1 MLHILKLSF
10 IINFS
15 DTQDMFLELQTA
27 ATNLEPWEV
36 FCHYSKLGMMKKY
49 QLHWLHQTGKNEILS
64 NAFEQANKKSFKDLM
79 AFSKKFKEENF
90 EWMFLEEDFDKIST
104 FIISYADSMK
114 ITIKEKNLPDGALQV
129 FQLHKGILSIGNYF

>member
-1 MLHILKLSF
+1 MAEKF
-10 IINFS
+10 
-15 DTQDMFLELQTA
+15 
-27 ATNLEPWEV
+27 
-36 FCHYSKLGMMKKY
+36 
-49 QLHWLHQTGKNEILS
+49 QLHWLNQKGTNKILS
-64 NAFEQANKKSFKDLM
+64 NALEQANKKSFKDLM

-129 FQLHKGILSIGNYF
+129 FQLHKGILSISNHI